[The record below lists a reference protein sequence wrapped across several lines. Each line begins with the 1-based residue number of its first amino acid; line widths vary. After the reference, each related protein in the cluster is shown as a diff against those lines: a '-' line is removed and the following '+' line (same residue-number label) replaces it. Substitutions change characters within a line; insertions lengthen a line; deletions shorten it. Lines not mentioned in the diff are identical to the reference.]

1 MRAAMT
7 LALIVT
13 CATAWA
19 TDVQTYYIDENGT
32 SYNVTATV
40 LTGSETSIG
49 TAGETTWYVVNSDI
63 TYNGKISYL
72 GYPSLILADGKTMTV
87 NNNGDEPAIEGN
99 QATKLTIYGQTLGSG
114 SLVASSTS
122 GYAAIK
128 TTGNIEIYGGHV
140 SATGQRG
147 IKVQYIY
154 IKGGSVSATGTLQGI
169 TAWRFY
175 VYGGQV
181 TAMGG
186 EGYNGIQSNYNISI
200 GWRKTSDF
208 ITWNGY
214 SSESHTVYIMDY
226 KTFYAGATAYYD
238 DGNGI
243 GVSIPDGTVTL
254 RPYSSDDLSVNE
266 AGTEYTIHT
275 AAGWGYF
282 CDAIDGG
289 ESFSGKTVKLDA
301 DISVSHCT
309 GSGTDEEHAMDEH
322 PFCGT
327 FNGQG

>member
-1 MRAAMT
+1 MKKRIPIFKHNLMRATLT

-19 TDVQTYYIDENGT
+19 DNDPVSYIAADGTTQTCTNY
-32 SYNVTATV
+32 TV
-40 LTGSETSIG
+40 LTGNESTIG
-49 TAGETTWYVVNSDI
+49 TSGETTWYVVNSDI

-87 NNNGDEPAIEGN
+87 NNNGDEPAIEGSN

-122 GYAAIK
+122 GYAAIN

-147 IKVQYIY
+147 IRVQNIS

-175 VYGGQV
+175 VDSGQV

-186 EGYNGIQSNYNISI
+186 
-200 GWRKTSDF
+200 
-208 ITWNGY
+208 
-214 SSESHTVYIMDY
+214 
-226 KTFYAGATAYYD
+226 
-238 DGNGI
+238 
-243 GVSIPDGTVTL
+243 
-254 RPYSSDDLSVNE
+254 
-266 AGTEYTIHT
+266 
-275 AAGWGYF
+275 
-282 CDAIDGG
+282 
-289 ESFSGKTVKLDA
+289 
-301 DISVSHCT
+301 
-309 GSGTDEEHAMDEH
+309 
-322 PFCGT
+322 
-327 FNGQG
+327 